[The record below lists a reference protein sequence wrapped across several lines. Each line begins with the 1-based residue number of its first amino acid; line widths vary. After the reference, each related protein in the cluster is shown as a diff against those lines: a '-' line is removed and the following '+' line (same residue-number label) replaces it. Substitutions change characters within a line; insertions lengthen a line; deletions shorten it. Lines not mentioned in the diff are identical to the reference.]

1 MSPAIRAAR
10 RAGIPDPEVDV
21 KTLTARMQRKVGA
34 APGTMVY
41 VGRREA
47 APLRLAAITYDADRL
62 EEHGELGLED
72 CLALRGG
79 PGVTWIDATGL
90 GDTDGLHRLC
100 EHFGVHPLVQEDL
113 VNTTQ
118 RPKSEAYGDHLL
130 LIGRML
136 RHDAAGVLVP
146 EQISLVLGDGWL
158 LSFQERPGDVFD
170 PVRQRLRQNRPRLR
184 GGGSDYL
191 AYALLDAVVDG
202 YFVVV
207 ETLAERVED
216 LEDDL
221 IERPTSVDLATLH
234 RLKRQLIAV
243 RRAAWPLREV
253 MADLVREETPLLQAD
268 MPLFLRD
275 VADHAVQV
283 SEAVDSLRDV
293 LGGLQDLHLA
303 TVSNRMNE
311 VMKVL
316 TIMGSLFIPLTF
328 LAGIYGMNFEHMP
341 ELGWRWSYLVFWLA
355 MLGLAGGLIG
365 WFRRRRWL

>member
-1 MSPAIRAAR
+1 MKSLSAHIR
-10 RAGIPDPEVDV
+10 
-21 KTLTARMQRKVGA
+21 RKVGA

-47 APLRLAAITYDADRL
+47 APLQLSAITYDADQL
-62 EEHGELGLED
+62 QEHGALTLEA
-72 CLALRGG
+72 CLALRDR

-90 GDTDGLHRLC
+90 GDPDGLHRLC

-130 LIGRML
+130 LICRML
-136 RHDAAGVLVP
+136 RHDASGALAP

-207 ETLAERVED
+207 EALAERVED

-221 IERPTSVDLATLH
+221 IERPASVDLATLH

-243 RRAAWPLREV
+243 RRAVWPLREV
-253 MADLVREETPLLQAD
+253 VADLVRDETPLLHAD

-275 VADHAVQV
+275 VADHALQV
-283 SEAVDSLRDV
+283 ADAVDSLRDI

-341 ELGWRWSYLVFWLA
+341 ELGWRWSYPAFWLVL
-355 MLGLAGGLIG
+355 LGLGTGLLA
-365 WFRRRRWL
+365 WFRRRGWF